1 MQTKYPRTANV
12 NIRVNPQVKEDAE
25 AVLDEIG
32 LNLSDVFNLLL
43 NQIRLTRCIP
53 FQLQSEEI
61 DIDPKFYP
69 QILETLNKAEEDR
82 KNGIDDYYTVDEVIA
97 SMDKIIEEAEKNE
110 KKI

>member
-12 NIRVNPQVKEDAE
+12 NIRVNPKIKADAE

-53 FQLQSEEI
+53 FELQSDE
-61 DIDPKFYP
+61 IDPKFYP
-69 QILETLNKAEEDR
+69 QILEGLKQAEENR
-82 KNGIDDYYTVDEVIA
+82 KNGVKGYTPEEIIA

>member
-12 NIRVNPQVKEDAE
+12 NIRVNPKIKEDAE

-43 NQIRLTRCIP
+43 NQIRLTRTIP
-53 FQLQSEEI
+53 FKLQSDE
-61 DIDPKFYP
+61 IDPKFYP
-69 QILETLNKAEEDR
+69 QIIEGLNKAEESR
-82 KNGIDDYYTVDEVIA
+82 KNGVKGYTIDEVIA

-110 KKI
+110 KNV